1 MKRDLNLDCLKRVG
15 RFAVYLS
22 IWGLVSASA
31 IAKKNARVLVDSYP
45 RDEYEES
52 KVVNGEARYETYH
65 FFKVRH
71 FGGNMR
77 DPSLREVTFEEMA
90 VGLAEEMKARN
101 YYSVMGQD
109 EGDFLIVVHW
119 GVTGIE

>member
-1 MKRDLNLDCLKRVG
+1 M
-15 RFAVYLS
+15 
-22 IWGLVSASA
+22 
-31 IAKKNARVLVDSYP
+31 
-45 RDEYEES
+45 
-52 KVVNGEARYETYH
+52 
-65 FFKVRH
+65 
-71 FGGNMR
+71 
-77 DPSLREVTFEEMA
+77 TFEEMA

>member
-1 MKRDLNLDCLKRVG
+1 
-15 RFAVYLS
+15 
-22 IWGLVSASA
+22 
-31 IAKKNARVLVDSYP
+31 
-45 RDEYEES
+45 
-52 KVVNGEARYETYH
+52 
-65 FFKVRH
+65 
-71 FGGNMR
+71 MR